1 MRELMVRYALH
12 FGRYNHMEDADA
24 AIDAMSEIVTRLRE
38 ISPLARK

>member
-1 MRELMVRYALH
+1 
-12 FGRYNHMEDADA
+12 MEDADA